1 MPTGW
6 SDAMNRYTH
15 VKQLGDGT
23 FGSVIL
29 ATDNDTGEQVAIK
42 K

>member
-1 MPTGW
+1 
-6 SDAMNRYTH
+6 MNRYTH
-15 VKQLGDGT
+15 IKQLGDGT

-29 ATDNDTGEQVAIK
+29 ATDSETGEKVAIK